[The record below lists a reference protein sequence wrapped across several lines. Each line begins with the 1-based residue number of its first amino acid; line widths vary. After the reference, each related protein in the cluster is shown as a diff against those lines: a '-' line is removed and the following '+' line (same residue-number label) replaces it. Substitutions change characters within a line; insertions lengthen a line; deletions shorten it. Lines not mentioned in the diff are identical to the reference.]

1 MSEHNGEVWAEL
13 ERLSRRMARIEIAL
27 TERILR
33 LEAEVKALKK
43 AAEPICTDSV
53 EQYEE
58 PVEIDQG
65 WLDANLP
72 DWCEEGAAQAAIAE
86 IMQG

>member
-1 MSEHNGEVWAEL
+1 MSEHNAEVWAEL

-27 TERILR
+27 TERILA

-43 AAEPICTDSV
+43 AAEPICTDLV
-53 EQYEE
+53 EQYVE
-58 PVEIDQG
+58 PVETDQE

-72 DWCEEGAAQAAIAE
+72 DWREDGAGQAAIAE
-86 IMQG
+86 IMQR